1 MWKPFVDG
9 NVLYLLQFKKV
20 DGTFSFLVTNFS
32 LFWKC
37 DLTDDE
43 LVSNFKVKNPLIDA
57 TPDQII
63 SNFLAILENFKNLV
77 ICTEK
82 IDDKLQ
88 VIFEKNCDNNR
99 AFEQKL
105 TYTIALQKLR
115 ERDTSEDNEFMVSS
129 LKTIYLLEK
138 QKQMLVNLVEK
149 KDRELEEYR
158 MEKGEISRSDLK
170 TEKFNPQSL
179 QVNNNNFLL
188 NIFTN
193 EQHEMFWK
201 QFTQNHGDIETENL
215 HIELEPWNVKPK
227 KRVIHNGK
235 NIVKKGSGVV
245 FKKAKN
251 S

>member
-115 ERDTSEDNEFMVSS
+115 ERDTSEDNLKQEFMVSS

-158 MEKGEISRSDLK
+158 MEKGEISRK
-170 TEKFNPQSL
+170 
-179 QVNNNNFLL
+179 V
-188 NIFTN
+188 
-193 EQHEMFWK
+193 
-201 QFTQNHGDIETENL
+201 GC
-215 HIELEPWNVKPK
+215 
-227 KRVIHNGK
+227 R
-235 NIVKKGSGVV
+235 
-245 FKKAKN
+245 
-251 S
+251 